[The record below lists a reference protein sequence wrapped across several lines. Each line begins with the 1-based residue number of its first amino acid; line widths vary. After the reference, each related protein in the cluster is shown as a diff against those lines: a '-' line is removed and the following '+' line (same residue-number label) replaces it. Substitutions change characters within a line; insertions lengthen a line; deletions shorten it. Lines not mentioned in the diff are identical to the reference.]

1 MKTIAIILSSAA
13 ILTLGIIV
21 WKNSGTQECE
31 NLYNEYTNT
40 VDMPTRNMIFEKG
53 LESGCFHYN

>member
-1 MKTIAIILSSAA
+1 MRTITVTLA
-13 ILTLGIIV
+13 ILAALFLGYV
-21 WKNSGTQECE
+21 VYNSGGTGECE